1 VRPLGETISYIG
13 VFLALKAGGALVR
26 VLPRRF
32 VLVLVR
38 WFADV
43 GFILIYRFRQRSI
56 RNLGLAY
63 GDLLSSEL
71 IVGMA
76 RRSIRNFFYAFAE
89 VGFAL
94 CKSLDEIRN
103 EIPIEGRSH
112 LEKAL
117 AKHKGV
123 IVLSAH
129 LGNFFLLGS
138 RLGAEGYCTR
148 VLVKP
153 TYPDSKRFG
162 ELMDGY
168 RLRVGQRTIRSRP
181 RRRAAR
187 ELIQA
192 LRRNELAI
200 LIADE
205 FRSKG
210 ITVRFFGRYVRARR
224 GPATLAMRTGA
235 AVVPM
240 SLVREE
246 NGTLKLIIEP
256 EIELMRTGR
265 PAQDVVAN
273 TLRLTEWLEATVRAY
288 PDQWNWM
295 TVRWQRP
302 EPDSVHADEEGKRR
316 FA

>member
-1 VRPLGETISYIG
+1 VRTLLETISYIG
-13 VFLALKAGGALVR
+13 VFLVFKAGGVLVK
-26 VLPRRF
+26 VLPRPF
-32 VLVLVR
+32 VLVVAR
-38 WFADV
+38 RFADV

-56 RNLGLAY
+56 RNLRLAY
-63 GDLLSSEL
+63 GDLLGADA
-71 IVGMA
+71 IVAMA

-94 CKSLDEIRN
+94 SKSLDEIRS
-103 EIPIEGRSH
+103 EIPIQGKAH
-112 LEKAL
+112 LERAL

-129 LGNFFLLGS
+129 LGNFFLLGT
-138 RLGAEGYCTR
+138 RLAAEGYCAR

-153 TYPDSKRFG
+153 SYRDSTRFD
-162 ELMDGY
+162 ELMDSY
-168 RLRVGQRTIRSRP
+168 RLKSGQRTIRARP

-187 ELIQA
+187 ELIRT
-192 LRRNELAI
+192 LRQNELAI

-210 ITVRFFGRYVRARR
+210 LTVRFFGRYVRARR

-240 SLVREE
+240 SLVREG
-246 NGTLKLIIEP
+246 NGSLRLIIEP
-256 EIELMRTGR
+256 EIELIRTGR

-273 TLRLTEWLEATVRAY
+273 TLRLTQWLETTVRAY
-288 PDQWNWM
+288 PDQWNWT
-295 TVRWQRP
+295 TVRWQKP
-302 EPDSVHADEEGKRR
+302 EPDSKRADEEGKRR

>member
-1 VRPLGETISYIG
+1 VRPLLETISCVGI
-13 VFLALKAGGALVR
+13 FLVLEASTTLVR

-32 VLVLVR
+32 VLAVVR

-43 GFILIYRFRQRSI
+43 GFILIYPFRQRSI
-56 RNLGLAY
+56 RNLEFAY
-63 GDLLSSEL
+63 GDALNADA
-71 IVGMA
+71 IVGIA

-94 CKSLDEIRN
+94 RESLDKSRS
-103 EIPIEGRSH
+103 EIPIHGKAH

-129 LGNFFLLGS
+129 LGNFFLVGT
-138 RLGAEGYCTR
+138 RLAAEGYCAR

-153 TYPDSKRFG
+153 TYRNNRRFG

-168 RLRVGQRTIRSRP
+168 RLRMGQRTIRARP

-192 LRRNELAI
+192 LRRNELAV

-205 FRSKG
+205 FRSNG
-210 ITVRFFGRYVRARR
+210 IAVRFFGHYVRARR

-240 SLVREE
+240 NLVRE
-246 NGTLKLIIEP
+246 GDGLKLIIEP
-256 EIELMRTGR
+256 EIELVRSGR
-265 PAQDVVAN
+265 PTQDVVAN
-273 TLRLTEWLEATVRAY
+273 TMRLTQWLEATVRAY

-295 TVRWQRP
+295 SVRWQKP
-302 EPDSVHADEEGKRR
+302 EPHSAHADEEGKRR